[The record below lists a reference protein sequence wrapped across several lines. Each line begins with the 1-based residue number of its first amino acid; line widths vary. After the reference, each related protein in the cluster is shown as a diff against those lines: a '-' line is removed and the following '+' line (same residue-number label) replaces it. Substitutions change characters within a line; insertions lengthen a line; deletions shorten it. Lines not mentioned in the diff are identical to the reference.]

1 MVDLHTHILFDID
14 DGAKDVETSVK
25 ILKEAERAGIERVML
40 TPHFALGED
49 VDSFLK
55 IRDERVSELRKRIEE
70 EKIDVEIKAG
80 AEVYI
85 TDDLYDEM
93 SLSRLALGESDVILA
108 EFKYHG
114 VEAETF
120 IGYIDEIIQNKLTP
134 LVAHVERYSYV
145 RRNPLILEALINRGV
160 LLQVNAISLFEDS
173 DEGEFARMLVKER
186 LCYALCSDVHNAG
199 SRRLRA
205 MEKIGENE
213 GYLKKLAS
221 ENPEKIFD
229 NGGW

>member
-14 DGAKDVETSVK
+14 DGAEDVEASVA
-25 ILKEAERAGIERVML
+25 ILREAERAGVRKIML

-49 VDSFLK
+49 VESFIK
-55 IRDERVSELRKRIEE
+55 SRDERVLKLRERIEE
-70 EKIDVEIKAG
+70 EGIDITLKAG

-93 SLSRLALGESDVILA
+93 SLGSLKMGDSDVMLA

-114 VEAETF
+114 VRAEDF
-120 IGYIDEIIQNKLTP
+120 VDFIDEIKENGLVP

-145 RRNPLILEALINRGV
+145 RKNPLLLEALLSRGA
-160 LLQVNAISLFEDS
+160 LLQVNALSLFEDS
-173 DEGEFARMLVKER
+173 EEGEFARMLVKKG
-186 LCYALCSDVHNAG
+186 LCYALCSDVHNTG
-199 SRRLRA
+199 SRRLEA
-205 MEKIGENE
+205 MRKLGEQE
-213 GYLKKLAS
+213 GYLKKLIS

-229 NGGW
+229 NRR